1 VGVMQAGRIVEQGPA
16 GRVLSAPQH
25 PYTIE
30 LLAAVPRI
38 AATPQHGTAQHDT
51 TQHDTAQDDATL
63 DGTAQD
69 GTAQGEA
76 ARARPAPNGRA
87 G

>member
-38 AATPQHGTAQHDT
+38 AAPP
-51 TQHDTAQDDATL
+51 QHDTAQDDA
-63 DGTAQD
+63 AQ
-69 GTAQGEA
+69 GGSAQGEA
-76 ARARPAPNGRA
+76 VRARPAQNGRA